1 MVDLTLPRCF
11 GSSSELYAR
20 YHDEEWGVPVRD
32 ERSLFEMLIL
42 EGAHAGLS
50 WETVLRKRE
59 GYRAR
64 FHGFEVERVAAMSD
78 ADLEAA
84 LRDPGIVRHRQKVR
98 STRANARAVLEMRSE
113 GGLAA
118 WLWSRADDEPID
130 TAWGTRDA
138 VPTVTPLAIALSKE
152 LKRRGMSFV
161 GPTIVYAYLQAVGVV
176 RDHWAGCHVRLA
188 EADPGQPRDG

>member
-1 MVDLTLPRCF
+1 MIDLTLPRCF

-32 ERSLFEMLIL
+32 ERTLFEMLIL

-64 FHGFEVERVAAMSD
+64 FHGFDVERVAAMGD
-78 ADLEAA
+78 ADLEEA
-84 LRDPGIVRHRQKVR
+84 LLDPGIVRHRRKVW
-98 STRANARAVLEMRSE
+98 SARANARAVIAM
-113 GGLAA
+113 GGLSD
-118 WLWSRADDEPID
+118 WLWSHVEAPID
-130 TAWGTRDA
+130 TAWESREA
-138 VPTVTPLAIALSKE
+138 VPAVTPMARDMSRE
-152 LKRRGMSFV
+152 LKRRGLSFV

-176 RDHWAGCHVRLA
+176 HDHWAGCHVRRG
-188 EADPGQPRDG
+188 EGR